1 MSARRAAVVILYVFA
16 DNLPVT
22 YYSCSVVQAKS
33 LPVRPEVHYNVSGGA
48 GFVVPQQAVSLK
60 LISLQGQSTKMPDK
74 ENTAAELLKPRF
86 NIKDVTVEKQQRL
99 FKKHFALDEYVLSYK
114 KFAGGTTPPL
124 VRELFERDQDAVA
137 ILPYD
142 AKSDEVVLIEQFRPG
157 ALKDP
162 VSPWLIEIV
171 AGLIDYGEHEIDAAL
186 RELNEEAH
194 FNVTADKLTFLT
206 SVYPSPGGIS
216 ERVSIYIANVDAS
229 HIDALGGLDSENEDI
244 RIFKVPAA
252 AAFAACRSGR
262 ICNCAALVAL
272 LNLQL
277 AHQDIRNKFLASRQ
291 PSA

>member
-1 MSARRAAVVILYVFA
+1 MA
-16 DNLPVT
+16 D
-22 YYSCSVVQAKS
+22 SERS
-33 LPVRPEVHYNVSGGA
+33 
-48 GFVVPQQAVSLK
+48 
-60 LISLQGQSTKMPDK
+60 
-74 ENTAAELLKPRF
+74 AAELLAPRF
-86 NIKDVTVEKQQRL
+86 TIKDVTIHQQQRL
-99 FKKHFALDEYVLSYK
+99 FKKHFALDEYAVSYK
-114 KFAGGTTPPL
+114 KFSGGETPVL
-124 VRELFERDQDAVA
+124 LREVFERDQDAVA

-171 AGLIDYGEHEIDAAL
+171 AGLIDYGEHEIDAAM

-194 FNVTADKLTFLT
+194 FNVTADKLHYLT

-216 ERVSIYIANVDAS
+216 ERVSVYIANVDAG

-244 RIFKVPAA
+244 RIFKLKAQD
-252 AAFAACRSGR
+252 AFAACKSGR

-277 AHQDIRNKFLASRQ
+277 MHQELRGRFLAQR
-291 PSA
+291 A